1 MTLGLLGVVVLSLVA
16 ASLALSSAQAW
27 AIASPSSGL
36 RHLIVWAV
44 ATLAIASRYI
54 GALTVFHATTD
65 DMIAGALVYV
75 FAPASVFA
83 SALALGA
90 WRARAKAL
98 SARPFGE
105 RILALVG
112 VHFVVLFVGAI
123 LTFLVVLSFADI
135 H

>member
-1 MTLGLLGVVVLSLVA
+1 MTLGLLVVVLLSLVA

-27 AIASPSSGL
+27 AISSPSSGL

-44 ATLAIASRYI
+44 PTLAIGSRYI
-54 GALTVFHATTD
+54 GTLTAFQATTD
-65 DMIAGALVYV
+65 EMMGGALVFV

-83 SALALGA
+83 SALAVGA

-98 SARPFGE
+98 STRPFGK
-105 RILALVG
+105 RILALVA

-123 LTFLVVLSFADI
+123 LAFVVVLSLADI